1 MRLTQRDGPA
11 MIVRQFL
18 RWVQTAAPGERA
30 EATSALARA
39 YLYSDLSEEDRL
51 AAEAAMIVLL
61 DDPSPLVRQ
70 ALADALAAAPEAP
83 HGVILAL
90 AQDQREIAGIVA
102 GRSPV
107 LSDADLVDLIGAG
120 DEDIQSAIA
129 SREGLPRSI
138 AGAIAEVGAPAACLV
153 LIENTSAETS
163 MKAFARIAERHGQLS
178 AIREAL
184 FAREDLPAD
193 TRQALVAKLSETL
206 VRLVAERNWLP
217 EERVQRVAREACE
230 RATITIATGKNADE
244 IGALVRHLVTSGQ
257 LTSVLLLRALLSGH
271 VRFLIEALTE
281 LSGIAPER
289 VAGVLSDRNGY
300 GFRALY
306 DRAGL
311 PSAAFGAFRAALE
324 ALHEIGFVEDT
335 IGAATLKRRMVERV
349 LTLYEGTEEGEIDY
363 LFAMLRRF
371 AAEAAREEAR
381 YYTADLVAA

>member
-1 MRLTQRDGPA
+1 
-11 MIVRQFL
+11 MIVRHFL

-39 YLYSDLSEEDRL
+39 YLYSDLSGEDRL

-61 DDPSPLVRQ
+61 DDSSPLVRR
-70 ALADALAAAPEAP
+70 ALADALSGSANAP

-90 AQDQREIAGIVA
+90 AQDQPEIAAIVA
-102 GRSPV
+102 GQSPV
-107 LSDADLVDLIGAG
+107 LAEADLVDLVGAR
-120 DEDIQSAIA
+120 EENVQCAIA
-129 SREGLPRSI
+129 AREPLSRAI
-138 AGAIAEVGAPAACLV
+138 AGAIAEVASAAACLV
-153 LIENTSAETS
+153 LIENSSADTSVRS
-163 MKAFARIAERHGQLS
+163 LARIAERHGQLS

-184 FAREDLPAD
+184 FAREDLQAD

-206 VRLVAERNWLP
+206 VRFVTERDWVP

-230 RATITIATGKNADE
+230 RATVAIAAGKESDE
-244 IGALVRHLVTSGQ
+244 IAALVRHLVASGQ
-257 LTSVLLLRALLSGH
+257 LTSLLLLRALLSGN
-271 VRFLIEALTE
+271 VRFLIEAFAE

-289 VAGVLSDRNGY
+289 VAGVLSDRHAH

-306 DRAGL
+306 QRAGL
-311 PSAAFGAFRAALE
+311 PDAAFGAFRAALE
-324 ALHEIGFVEDT
+324 ALHEVGFADDAL
-335 IGAATLKRRMVERV
+335 GAAMLKRRMVERV
-349 LTLYEGTEEGEIDY
+349 LTLYAGTNDGEIDY